1 MAGTAKLSEKVL
13 KALKGG
19 DTAWDDEVRGLGA
32 RVRVDGGDVQF
43 IFKYRSPVERDPT
56 GRGRQR
62 LLTIGRWGRG
72 DYGIDDARKA
82 ATAHRDAIRLRKD
95 PATERDA
102 RKTMITV
109 SEMCDAYLEAL
120 PTILLKRARRPKK
133 DSTVASDKGRIERHI
148 KPLLGSLPVDAVTRK
163 HVTKLMHDIAN
174 GATAKREK
182 LDKKRALSNVR
193 GGKGV
198 ATRTV
203 GLLGGI
209 FTWAVSEG
217 IRPDNPVR
225 GVTRFADKR
234 RVRRL
239 SDDEYGALGMGLDL
253 ALSDGVNTTGI
264 AAARLLVLTGWRMS
278 DATNLRRTDIDAA
291 RRVALLRDTK
301 SGDSSRA
308 LAKEALTLI
317 NAQPKTENPYV
328 FPARVDDKPLQ
339 GLPRMWEA
347 IRAKGGLPD
356 DVTLHVLR
364 HSFASLASDLG
375 YSDAVIGALIGHK
388 REGITA
394 RYTHAAEAV
403 VLRAA
408 DEVTRVT
415 LALMAGQSRDEATQ
429 TPATQVTP
437 AAELEPT

>member
-1 MAGTAKLSEKVL
+1 
-13 KALKGG
+13 
-19 DTAWDDEVRGLGA
+19 
-32 RVRVDGGDVQF
+32 
-43 IFKYRSPVERDPT
+43 
-56 GRGRQR
+56 
-62 LLTIGRWGRG
+62 
-72 DYGIDDARKA
+72 
-82 ATAHRDAIRLRKD
+82 
-95 PATERDA
+95 
-102 RKTMITV
+102 
-109 SEMCDAYLEAL
+109 
-120 PTILLKRARRPKK
+120 
-133 DSTVASDKGRIERHI
+133 
-148 KPLLGSLPVDAVTRK
+148 
-163 HVTKLMHDIAN
+163 
-174 GATAKREK
+174 
-182 LDKKRALSNVR
+182 
-193 GGKGV
+193 
-198 ATRTV
+198 
-203 GLLGGI
+203 
-209 FTWAVSEG
+209 VSEG